1 MFKRRLRDI
10 DNPQFRLCGLLLLTA
25 FGLVGSAIALAAQS
39 AGADAFAVQ
48 DVNSAAGRQFET
60 VAHLSAMGVAA
71 VIIIASVFVHYEAL
85 RLLSVIAKRIPIKPR
100 ARVMI
105 GIFYIVILHFIEIW
119 FFAFGFVYLDGVK
132 AFGKLAGMG
141 HEGIMEYV
149 YFSAVCYSTL
159 GFGDIVPEG
168 PLRLLCAAEAL
179 LGLIMITWSASYTYL
194 QMQRHWHPDRD

>member
-1 MFKRRLRDI
+1 MLKRRPRRI
-10 DNPQFRLCGLLLLTA
+10 DNSLFGSPGLLLLSV
-25 FGLVGSAIALAAQS
+25 FGLCLNAIVLAAQS
-39 AGADAFAVQ
+39 AGADVLAVQ
-48 DVNSAAGRQFET
+48 DVNSGAGRQFET

-85 RLLSVIAKRIPIKPR
+85 RLLSVIAKRIPIRPR

-105 GIFYIVILHFIEIW
+105 GIFYIVVLHFIEIW
-119 FFAFGFVYLDGVK
+119 FFAFGFLYLDGVQ
-132 AFGKLAGMG
+132 AFGRLAGMA
-141 HEGIMEYV
+141 HDGIMEYV